1 MSEYLVGVGIA
12 DVTGEAGGVGMMG
25 YALPYQRTAGI
36 HQRQWARAFVVAD
49 RSGAGVPLGSGA
61 GVPLGSGA
69 GVPLG
74 SGAGVPLGSGAG
86 VPLGSG
92 AGVPPGGRRFAF
104 VSADLGMI
112 FASVHAE
119 VLRRLAARYGP
130 RYTAENT
137 VLSATHTH
145 SGPGGFSHHTLYNL
159 STFGFRPRTFEA
171 IVAGIVTA
179 ICRADADLAPGT
191 VTVNTG
197 ELHGASV
204 NRSLPAFRRN
214 PDRAA
219 FPAAI
224 DPAMTVLRFAR
235 DGVPVGVISWFATHG
250 TSMTNT
256 NTLISGDNKGYAA
269 YLWEHGWAG
278 IPQAAKARGEGGF
291 VAAFAQG
298 NAGDMS
304 PNLGAGGGYGPTGNE
319 FANTR
324 IVGERQAVAAR
335 ELFEAATEVVC
346 GPIAHRQRYVDFS
359 CIEVNGVP
367 GARTWPAVIGQ
378 GFTAG
383 TQDGRGL
390 PFIHPG
396 QLRRSRIFRL
406 LDAAVVRAPDEVVA
420 GHAPKPVG
428 LATGLCRPHPWTP
441 QVLPLQVIRIG
452 QVAIVAA
459 PGEFT
464 IMSGRRLRQAVAA
477 QLPDVAHVIFA
488 GYANAYAG
496 YVVTPEEY
504 DAQHYEGASTHFGRW
519 TLPAYQQE
527 FAALAAAVRTG
538 EPTPSAVAPAHLA
551 GRRRPA
557 RAAGRVLD
565 AVPPGRRFGDVVR
578 QPLPATGAVSWR
590 WPPSTPAART
600 TTPATAR
607 RTWRSSGPTETA
619 GRPWPATTTGTR
631 SSVGSG
637 CSPASRPRGSPGG
650 SRRTPS
656 PAGTASCT
664 TATSGTGPAPS
675 LRTPV

>member
-1 MSEYLVGVGIA
+1 MLLFSIEPLHTVRFFFFQAEDGIR
-12 DVTGEAGGVGMMG
+12 DFHVTGVQTC
-25 YALPYQRTAGI
+25 ALPI
-36 HQRQWARAFVVAD
+36 
-49 RSGAGVPLGSGA
+49 
-61 GVPLGSGA
+61 
-69 GVPLG
+69 
-74 SGAGVPLGSGAG
+74 
-86 VPLGSG
+86 
-92 AGVPPGGRRFAF
+92 
-104 VSADLGMI
+104 
-112 FASVHAE
+112 
-119 VLRRLAARYGP
+119 
-130 RYTAENT
+130 
-137 VLSATHTH
+137 
-145 SGPGGFSHHTLYNL
+145 
-159 STFGFRPRTFEA
+159 
-171 IVAGIVTA
+171 
-179 ICRADADLAPGT
+179 
-191 VTVNTG
+191 
-197 ELHGASV
+197 
-204 NRSLPAFRRN
+204 
-214 PDRAA
+214 
-219 FPAAI
+219 
-224 DPAMTVLRFAR
+224 
-235 DGVPVGVISWFATHG
+235 
-250 TSMTNT
+250 
-256 NTLISGDNKGYAA
+256 
-269 YLWEHGWAG
+269 
-278 IPQAAKARGEGGF
+278 
-291 VAAFAQG
+291 
-298 NAGDMS
+298 
-304 PNLGAGGGYGPTGNE
+304 
-319 FANTR
+319 
-324 IVGERQAVAAR
+324 
-335 ELFEAATEVVC
+335 
-346 GPIAHRQRYVDFS
+346 YVDFS

-600 TTPATAR
+600 TTPA
-607 RTWRSSGPTETA
+607 
-619 GRPWPATTTGTR
+619 
-631 SSVGSG
+631 
-637 CSPASRPRGSPGG
+637 
-650 SRRTPS
+650 
-656 PAGTASCT
+656 
-664 TATSGTGPAPS
+664 
-675 LRTPV
+675 

>member
-1 MSEYLVGVGIA
+1 MSHGSGYLVGVGIA

-49 RSGAGVPLGSGA
+49 AGTRV
-61 GVPLGSGA
+61 
-69 GVPLG
+69 
-74 SGAGVPLGSGAG
+74 
-86 VPLGSG
+86 
-92 AGVPPGGRRFAF
+92 AF

-112 FASVHAE
+112 FASVHQE
-119 VLRRLAARYGP
+119 VLRRLAARFGD
-130 RYTAENT
+130 RYTASNT

-159 STFGFRPRTFEA
+159 TTFGFRPRTFEA
-171 IVAGIVTA
+171 VVAGIVEA
-179 ICRADADLAPGT
+179 IARADADLAPGT
-191 VTVNTG
+191 VSVNTG

-204 NRSLPAFRRN
+204 NRSLRAFERN

-224 DPAMTVLRFAR
+224 DPAMTVLRLAR
-235 DGVPVGVISWFATHG
+235 DGVPVGAFSWFATHG

-269 YLWEHGWAG
+269 YRWEHDWAG
-278 IPQAAKARGEGGF
+278 VGSLAKARGEGGF
-291 VAAFAQG
+291 VAGFAQG

-324 IVGERQAVAAR
+324 VVGERQAVRAR
-335 ELFEAATEVVC
+335 ELFDAATELLA
-346 GPIAHRQRYVDFS
+346 GPVDHRQRYVDMS
-359 CIEVNGVP
+359 QVDVP
-367 GARTWPAVIGQ
+367 GGRTWPAVIGQ

-383 TQDGRGL
+383 THDGRGL
-390 PFIHPG
+390 PFIHIG
-396 QLRRSRIFRL
+396 QVRRSRIFRL
-406 LDAAVVRAPDEVVA
+406 LDLAVVRAPADVVA

-452 QVAIVAA
+452 QLAIVAG

-464 IMSGRRLRQAVAA
+464 ITAGRRVRQAVAER
-477 QLPDVAHVIFA
+477 LPGVAHVVFA

-496 YVVTPEEY
+496 YVATPEEY

-527 FAALAAAVRTG
+527 FGALADALREGA
-538 EPTPSAVAPAHLA
+538 PTPSAVRQPDLA
-551 GRRRPA
+551 GRQ
-557 RAAGRVLD
+557 RV
-565 AVPPGRRFGDVVR
+565 
-578 QPLPATGAVSWR
+578 
-590 WPPSTPAART
+590 
-600 TTPATAR
+600 
-607 RTWRSSGPTETA
+607 
-619 GRPWPATTTGTR
+619 
-631 SSVGSG
+631 
-637 CSPASRPRGSPGG
+637 
-650 SRRTPS
+650 
-656 PAGTASCT
+656 AGTARTPDLAPAGQVIRAPRESYRRGEVAV
-664 TATSGTGPAPS
+664 ATFHAGNPSNDTRRGGTFLEVQRAGTGGWLTVASDDDWDTVFRWQRALVGWSTARVAWRIPPGAEPGRYRLVHHGDVRGRS
-675 LRTPV
+675 YTGVSRQFTVRA